1 MPLKCPCRF
10 CGGSLPANSA
20 LGGRPRVF
28 CTDGCRVSD
37 QARRAAARPRSARV
51 FVAPAPQRE
60 AWQEAQ
66 RRSRARRRVIPV
78 ARTCQNCGATL
89 PISPAPKRGRRP
101 LYCDAACSRS
111 FRDRRARARRL
122 SASLATSRAR
132 LTAIDAEALTFLD
145 QVDAGRS
152 VTAELAALEVRN
164 LRVAAGRAEIFAA
177 LALWLN
183 PSGSSPYGVG
193 RPRKGTGGF

>member
-1 MPLKCPCRF
+1 
-10 CGGSLPANSA
+10 
-20 LGGRPRVF
+20 
-28 CTDGCRVSD
+28 
-37 QARRAAARPRSARV
+37 
-51 FVAPAPQRE
+51 
-60 AWQEAQ
+60 
-66 RRSRARRRVIPV
+66 
-78 ARTCQNCGATL
+78 
-89 PISPAPKRGRRP
+89 
-101 LYCDAACSRS
+101 
-111 FRDRRARARRL
+111 
-122 SASLATSRAR
+122 
-132 LTAIDAEALTFLD
+132 LD